1 MLLFV
6 VSAVAAVPLEVA
18 VDAHARIDAAELAVR
33 PDADV
38 PVSALEDA
46 ARGVPHTGSALRDH
60 GYSVWGVVVVDA
72 PLEQVWAALGD
83 EEVHPRYTA
92 TRWAAVVQG
101 ERCHSQRL
109 VVMVRPTPVIADRWW
124 VARMVETRPSGAVR
138 EVMWELLSDWTPPAE
153 LAERLEGAVRVRRGR
168 GRLAPGVGR
177 RADPPPVRRVGRSRV
192 EGAGERPRRGRGAR
206 HLAHH
211 GRAAGAGGGR
221 GHAVPGVL
229 R

>member
-153 LAERLEGAVRVRRGR
+153 LAERLEGAVRVRRG
-168 GRLAPGVGR
+168 GGAWHLA
-177 RADPPPVRRVGRSRV
+177 RADEQTLLRYVGWVDPESRV
-192 EGAGERPRRGRGAR
+192 PASV
-206 HLAHH
+206 L
-211 GRAAGAGGGR
+211 AGAAARAISRTMG
-221 GHAVPGVL
+221 ALQELVADGVT
-229 R
+229 RCPAS